1 MCECACSFLIH
12 FAWLFSPGQCYA
24 CKNQGVEDLRHPA
37 IDLYE
42 IGSPDASCNLWDTD
56 DENDKEAT
64 RFESD
69 SLDLGV
75 LFGSKVWT

>member
-1 MCECACSFLIH
+1 MQEPRS
-12 FAWLFSPGQCYA
+12 
-24 CKNQGVEDLRHPA
+24 VEDLRHPA
-37 IDLYE
+37 IVLYE